1 MKVWFVDSL
10 QLWIE
15 NIAQLRSIF
24 KRELIMASSVR
35 EMKIGSTRVAV
46 AGVILVG
53 FLVVLA
59 VFLCSPGV
67 SCSKTGILPNKNLTE
82 SKNAT
87 YSKYSYAA
95 TSLLNTTK
103 GSKKNQNAMDVQN
116 EVTSTSNSTSKA
128 GGAPVDDADFETE
141 DYRSYDPTPS
151 LKQPPHKLV
160 PSRR

>member
-1 MKVWFVDSL
+1 MPSSL
-10 QLWIE
+10 
-15 NIAQLRSIF
+15 
-24 KRELIMASSVR
+24 R
-35 EMKIGSTRVAV
+35 EMKIGRTRVAL

-59 VFLCSPGV
+59 VFLSSPGV

-82 SKNAT
+82 SKNAA

-95 TSLLNTTK
+95 TSTLNTTK

-116 EVTSTSNSTSKA
+116 EVTSTPNSTSKA